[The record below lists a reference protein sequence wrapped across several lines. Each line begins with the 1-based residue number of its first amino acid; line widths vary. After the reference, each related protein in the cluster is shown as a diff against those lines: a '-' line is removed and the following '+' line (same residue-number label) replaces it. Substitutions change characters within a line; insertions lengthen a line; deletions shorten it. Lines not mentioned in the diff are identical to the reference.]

1 MTNNTKITDIQ
12 SFTPINTNTEY
23 FLDTNV
29 LYWYTNPRVST
40 VKDLPRHAQIY
51 YTFIDKLTAMGSPLT
66 TSIYNLT
73 ELLNVIEKNE
83 FDIYINLHPDEN
95 YINKKDYR
103 RMTNERSRLQNIMK
117 TTLNNVFSIC
127 KIVEFPFELK
137 QINDFANTLKE
148 HRCDVFDYM
157 VLQNCVK
164 NQTINIISDDN
175 DFSTYNNIKLFTAN
189 TSSLPNI

>member
-1 MTNNTKITDIQ
+1 
-12 SFTPINTNTEY
+12 
-23 FLDTNV
+23 
-29 LYWYTNPRVST
+29 
-40 VKDLPRHAQIY
+40 
-51 YTFIDKLTAMGSPLT
+51 
-66 TSIYNLT
+66 
-73 ELLNVIEKNE
+73 
-83 FDIYINLHPDEN
+83 
-95 YINKKDYR
+95 
-103 RMTNERSRLQNIMK
+103 MTNERSRLQNIMK